1 MTRILNIVW
10 IIVLSTT
17 GSPAQKL
24 DSLNFLREVFR
35 VTLPENPEKSIRI
48 AYEMLS
54 VARQLQDKEAEGEA
68 LYNIGQGHYVMG
80 DNAQAIQFY
89 QQAREVLS
97 STPNH
102 KLLGTVYNA
111 IGNFYVEVEDYAT
124 GLLQYNRALTL
135 FHDPAEQIKTYNNIG
150 SVNIFLKRYDSAEF
164 YFEKMFRL
172 SGNNPEQKL
181 VYLNNMAY
189 ICYETGRYPNAIDL
203 YRQSIR
209 QAEALKQEMYL
220 PRLYKNL
227 ADCFLRN
234 GQYDSC
240 STYLNKCL
248 LLSRQSKRYAQEA
261 DALLSYSSY
270 FDTLKQTDR
279 AIEMAELASRV
290 IEQASAYNKGKLFA
304 QLSHLYHTSGN
315 LAKALEFEKLYTRYL
330 DSVRLVNQQHAI
342 QADSEMATASK
353 RDNKFRAGWLGY
365 LIPPVVIILGFLLY
379 KRSRKADLKTT
390 QDAGPEILQ
399 EGKYIKG
406 QHQGGETLLNLS
418 DIIWFE
424 KIERAYY
431 ACLANEKYRIRPT
444 ITELETLL
452 PGTFV
457 RINRAVII
465 NLDFLLNY
473 SPWENNKY
481 VVRMK
486 VPEGTEFVAT
496 RDRIRKI
503 EEQKATL

>member
-10 IIVLSTT
+10 ITLITTT
-17 GSPAQKL
+17 GGLAQKL
-24 DSLNFLREVFR
+24 DSLYLLREVFQ

-48 AYEMLS
+48 ANEMLS
-54 VARQLQDKEAEGEA
+54 LARQLQDKEAEGEA
-68 LYNIGQGHYVMG
+68 LYNIGYGHYVMG
-80 DNAQAIQFY
+80 HNAQAIQFY

-124 GLLQYNRALTL
+124 ALLQYNRALTL
-135 FHDPAEQIKTYNNIG
+135 FHDPVDQVKTYNNIG

-164 YFEKMFRL
+164 YFEKMLQL
-172 SGNNPEQKL
+172 SRNNPEQKL
-181 VYLNNMAY
+181 VYLGNLAY
-189 ICYETGRYPNAIDL
+189 IRYETGRYPNAIDF

-209 QAEALKQEMYL
+209 QAEALKQERYL

-234 GQYDSC
+234 GEYDSC

-248 LLSRQSKRYAQEA
+248 VLSRESKRYAQEA

-270 FDTLKQTDR
+270 YDTLKQTDR
-279 AIEMAELASRV
+279 AIEMAEQASRV

-315 LAKALEFEKLYTRYL
+315 LAKALEYEKRHTHYL

-342 QADSEMATASK
+342 QADSEMAAATK
-353 RDNKFRAGWLGY
+353 GGRKFRADWLGY
-365 LIPPVVIILGFLLY
+365 LILPLVILGFFLY
-379 KRSRKADLKTT
+379 KHSRKVDKKAT

-399 EGKYIKG
+399 EGKYMKG
-406 QHQGGETLLNLS
+406 QYQGGETLLNLT

-424 KIERAYY
+424 KIDRAYY
-431 ACLANEKYRIRPT
+431 ACLANEKYRVRPT

-465 NLDFLLNY
+465 NLAFLLNY

-503 EEQKATL
+503 EEHKATR